1 MIWDDAKTV
10 AFDFETSGELPEYA
24 LQPWRL
30 DAGKFWTTSISVIQ
44 HRDGRLQPWMSEL
57 FPGVERQ
64 RAFLEAA
71 IANDW
76 LVVTWNGLF
85 DIGILIAH
93 GLRDLVFKVRWLD
106 GLLLW
111 KHLDVDPEYDVDKP
125 KKRSFSLKPDAVNH
139 FIPQFADTTGADDVD
154 FHSRDPAELA
164 KLQHYNNRD
173 SVRTWAIAKII
184 WGRLTD
190 RQRSAALIEAE
201 AMPLIAEAN
210 VLGMPVDQLFAA
222 ELSAWLKGTAVKRL
236 EQLAPHGLNG
246 PAMVRSPKQLAE
258 LMYDVWGL
266 PVLKE
271 NVGKKTQKVSRA
283 TDKEVLYELAF
294 MDPRC
299 KLLKEYRE
307 ALNNDTKFAQAPLIS
322 ANYNDD
328 GRTRPQGIMFGT
340 YTGRMTYASKQGK
353 NKDAR
358 QVGFALHQEKRG
370 REFRGIIEAPPGY
383 TIVEF
388 DAAGQEFRWMAI
400 QSGDHNMLQL
410 CQPGEDA
417 HGYMASRIVGRDYRE
432 LVAAVKAEEKE
443 AEQARYLGKVA
454 NLSLQYRTYPK
465 TFRKVSRVQ
474 YDIPMELPEA
484 QRIHR
489 TYQTTYPLVPKY
501 WERQIQISKQQ
512 GYAETLAG
520 RRVAL
525 TGNWSGS
532 LSWKMESTAL
542 NYPIQGTGGD
552 QKYLAIRALKN
563 FIIPLGGY
571 FAWDLHDGLYWFIP
585 DAMVDTIIVQGKH
598 ILDNLPYQEA
608 WGHTP
613 PIPMPWDA
621 KRGKVWGALKEH
633 KSHVQS

>member
-1 MIWDDAKTV
+1 MIWDDARTV
-10 AFDFETSGELPEYA
+10 AFDFETSGQLPEYA
-24 LQPWRL
+24 LQPWRMKQGL
-30 DAGKFWTTSISVIQ
+30 FWTTSISVI
-44 HRDGRLQPWMSEL
+44 RRSDAESRLVPWMSKI
-57 FPGVERQ
+57 FPSVDDMRS
-64 RAFLEAA
+64 FLETA

-76 LVVTWNGLF
+76 LVVTWNGIF
-85 DIGILIAH
+85 DIGILIAY
-93 GLRDLVFKVRWLD
+93 GLRDLVFKVRWID

-111 KHLDVDPEYDVDKP
+111 KHLEVDPEYDIDKP
-125 KKRSFSLKPDAVNH
+125 KKKSFALKPDAVKR
-139 FIPQFADTTGADDVD
+139 FIPGFADTTGADDVD

-173 SVRTWAIAKII
+173 SVRTLVIAKII
-184 WGRLTD
+184 WEQLSPE
-190 RQRSAALIEAE
+190 QRNAALIEAS
-201 AMPLIAEAN
+201 AMPLVAEAN
-210 VLGMPVDQLFAA
+210 LNGIPVDTIFTN
-222 ELSAWLKGTAVKRL
+222 ELAAWLQDTAVKRL
-236 EQLAPHGLNG
+236 EDLAPHGLNG

-307 ALNNDTKFAQAPLIS
+307 SLNNDTKFAQAPLAS
-322 ANYNDD
+322 AEYNGD

-358 QVGFALHQEKRG
+358 QIGFALHQEKRG
-370 REFRGIIEAPPGY
+370 REFRGILQAPPGY

-400 QSGDHNMLQL
+400 LSGDPNMLQL
-410 CQPGEDA
+410 CLPGEDA
-417 HGYMASRIVGRDYRE
+417 HSYMASRIVGTDYRE
-432 LVAAVKAEEKE
+432 LVALVKAEDKN
-443 AEQARYLGKVA
+443 AEQNRYLGKVA

-465 TFRKVSRVQ
+465 TFRKVARVQ

-489 TYQTTYPLVPKY
+489 TYQQTYPMVPKY
-501 WERQIQISKQQ
+501 WDRQIQKVKQL

-520 RRVAL
+520 RRVQVV
-525 TGNWSGS
+525 GNWEGS

-542 NYPIQGTGGD
+542 NYPVQGTGGD
-552 QKYLAIRALKN
+552 QKYLALRAMKD

-585 DAMVDTIIVQGKH
+585 DAIVDRVAVEGRQ

-608 WGHTP
+608 WGFTP
-613 PIPMPWDA
+613 PIPMPWDC
-621 KRGKVWGALKEH
+621 KLGKAWGALKEH
-633 KSHVQS
+633 KG